1 MASNRP
7 PRYPESARR
16 RGDQGRVIV
25 RVSVSAEG
33 EPLTLSIAHSSGSTA
48 LDEAALSAVRQW
60 RFVPASQAGHT
71 VAAQADVPIVFRL
84 EN

>member
-1 MASNRP
+1 M
-7 PRYPESARR
+7 
-16 RGDQGRVIV
+16 IV
-25 RVSVSAEG
+25 RVGVSADG

-60 RFVPASQAGHT
+60 RFVPASQAGQP
-71 VAAQADVPIVFRL
+71 VAAEAQVPIVFRL